1 MRILG
6 KNILL
11 LFMLSAFSMSLYAEN
26 IRGPVSGTL
35 ILDNLNENRSV
46 NTSVEYLTGIV
57 IKDLSP
63 LVQGIKLSV
72 RSSEELVIYKNSFA
86 IYLYKNLD
94 KDFTEEENSY
104 RGSQAFMRFLPFSD
118 NLNVLIPLSSAHT
131 LSPDRSSFL
140 MADSNQIDNF
150 PLLISILPITKGIP
164 DAAYNKEITIDLA
177 PVYFKKGLL
186 VLNIMNDKAEEI
198 SEGVRISID
207 GKSYDWPNGP
217 YLLSTGLHT
226 LTIRTE
232 DGSEE
237 SIPFSLDPGQTLNM
251 DHVLQYQLPLLS
263 VEVMEGLSVY
273 LNGKLLNKFEIETAL
288 EIQPGSHTIRFEL
301 GDFKMSRDFTAEMQ
315 QRITITMIPEIL
327 LETR

>member
-1 MRILG
+1 MKVLG
-6 KNILL
+6 KYLLL
-11 LFMLSAFSMSLYAEN
+11 LFMLSTFALSVSAEN

-35 ILDNLNENRSV
+35 ILDDLNENRSV
-46 NTSVEYLTGIV
+46 TTKVEHLTGIV
-57 IKDLSP
+57 IKDISP
-63 LVQGIKLSV
+63 LIQGIKISV
-72 RSSEELVIYKNSFA
+72 RASNEMVIYKNSFA
-86 IYLYKNLD
+86 LYLYKDLD
-94 KDFTEEENSY
+94 KDFSEEENSY
-104 RGSQAFMRFLPFSD
+104 RGSQAFMRFLTFSD
-118 NLNVLIPLSSAHT
+118 DLSVLIPLSAAHT
-131 LSPDRSSFL
+131 LSSDRSSFL
-140 MADSNQIDNF
+140 MADSNQGENF

-164 DAAYNKEITIDLA
+164 DAAYNKELTIDIS

-186 VLNIMNDKAEEI
+186 VLNIMNDRAEEI
-198 SEGVRISID
+198 SEGIRISID

-217 YLLSTGLHT
+217 YLLNTGLHT

-237 SIPFSLDPGQTLNM
+237 SVPFSLDSGQTLNM

-263 VEVMEGLSVY
+263 IEAMEGLSVY
-273 LNGKLLNKFEIETAL
+273 LDQRLLTQSEIKTAM
-288 EIQPGSHTIRFEL
+288 EIQPGSHSIRFEL

>member
-1 MRILG
+1 MKVLD

-11 LFMLSAFSMSLYAEN
+11 LFMLSALTMSLYAEN
-26 IRGPVSGTL
+26 IRGPISGTL
-35 ILDNLNENRSV
+35 ILDNINENRSV
-46 NTSVEYLTGIV
+46 NTSVEHLTGIV
-57 IKDLSP
+57 IKNISP
-63 LVQGIKLSV
+63 LIQGIKLSV
-72 RSSEELVIYKNSFA
+72 RSSDEMVIYKNSFA
-86 IYLYKNLD
+86 LYLYKNLD
-94 KDFTEEENSY
+94 KDFSEEENSY
-104 RGSQAFMRFLPFSD
+104 RGSQAFMRFLPFND
-118 NLNVLIPLSSAHT
+118 DLNVLIPLSSDHT

-140 MADSNQIDNF
+140 MADSDQIEEF

-164 DAAYNKEITIDLA
+164 DAAYNKEITIDLT

-186 VLNIMNDKAEEI
+186 VLNIMNDRAEEI

-217 YLLSTGLHT
+217 YLLNTGLHT

-237 SIPFSLDPGQTLNM
+237 SIPFSLDAGQTLNM

-263 VEVMEGLSVY
+263 IEVMEGLSVY
-273 LNGKLLNKFEIETAL
+273 LDGKILSKTEMENAL
-288 EIQPGSHTIRFEL
+288 EIQPGGHSIRVEL